1 MGNIIAIVAS
11 ILVGGGVAAATI
23 VGVVTSTTND
33 TVENPPSVSQ
43 STVQYG
49 TTNN

>member
-23 VGVVTSTTND
+23 VGVVTSSTDN
-33 TVENPPSVSQ
+33 TVKNPPSVSE
-43 STVQYG
+43 STIQYG
-49 TTNN
+49 TND